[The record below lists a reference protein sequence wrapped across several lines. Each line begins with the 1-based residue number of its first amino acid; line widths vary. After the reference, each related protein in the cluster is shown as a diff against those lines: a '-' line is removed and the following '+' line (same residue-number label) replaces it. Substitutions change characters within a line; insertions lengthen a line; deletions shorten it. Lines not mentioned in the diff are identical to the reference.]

1 MKRSEKK
8 SYVSINPYNLESF
21 IYQNDLLKRFTPRF
35 NPNNYYISYINN
47 RDIIVTQIDISKNI
61 PPDDLRDVIEL
72 KAYEELDLD
81 QTIEYKIEFY
91 ETPSFPSDKERHF
104 HVFVT
109 EPKIIED
116 IFKNIIKKIPYI
128 DQIVPT
134 PYLFKTLYTNE
145 ILESNYVDLFIYMQK
160 EDTLLAIYQQGS
172 LLYSKS
178 LKYSF
183 NDLAERFSELSG
195 EDTSAEDIMQDLS
208 KEGLKITDL
217 DKAQHYMQLF
227 SELFM
232 HINDVLIYAKR
243 ANNLDIIDNIYFG
256 SSIGFIAGIDE
267 YSQTYLSQEAYD
279 FSFDYGIKTN
289 EKYVED
295 IHYLLIL
302 TAKDIIEKN
311 IEYPNF
317 SIFPRPAPLF
327 KRPSGELL
335 MVTAASLLLG
345 LAYPAYNYFQGY
357 KYKYEASLLK
367 EQYPTIHAQ
376 RVSLEN
382 RINQLKKELKEIQ
395 KKVAIKQKAL
405 QESQRILNAIYDKKV
420 NYVMK
425 GVTLADLTQDLV
437 KYNILVTNIENNN
450 TEFDF
455 NVTATDDKAITK
467 FIKYIADTK
476 GRYDIT
482 TQEINKTDPNSSVY
496 NSYIK
501 VRVQ

>member
-1 MKRSEKK
+1 MKKVGKR
-8 SYVSINPYNLESF
+8 SYVSIDPYSNISYIYHNEQLQHF
-21 IYQNDLLKRFTPRF
+21 IPKF
-35 NPNNYYISYINN
+35 NTNNFYISYINN

-61 PPDDLRDVIEL
+61 PIEDIRDVIEL

-91 ETPSFPSDKERHF
+91 ETPSLPSEKERHY

-116 IFKNIIKKIPYI
+116 IFKNIVKKIPYI

-145 ILESNYVDLFIYMQK
+145 ILDSHYVDLFIYMQK
-160 EDTLLAIYQQGS
+160 EDTLFTIYQEGS

-183 NDLAERFSELSG
+183 TDLAERFSELSG
-195 EDTSAEDIMQDLS
+195 KDVSAEDIMQDLS

-243 ANNLDIIDNIYFG
+243 ANNLDIIDHIYF
-256 SSIGFIAGIDE
+256 SSEIGFISGIDE
-267 YSQTYLSQEAYD
+267 YAQTYLSQEAYD
-279 FSFDYGIKTN
+279 FGFDYGIKTS

-302 TAKDIIEKN
+302 TAKDIVEKN

-317 SIFPRPAPLF
+317 SIFPRPAPLL

-345 LAYPAYNYFQGY
+345 LAYPAYDYFQGY
-357 KYKYEASLLK
+357 KYKYEATLLK
-367 EQYPTIHAQ
+367 KQYPAIHAQ

-382 RINQLKKELKEIQ
+382 RINQLKKELKKIQ
-395 KKVAIKQKAL
+395 KKVAIKQKEL
-405 QESQRILNAIYDKKV
+405 QQSQKILNAIYDKKV

-476 GRYDIT
+476 GQYDIT